1 MIINHAVKLGMLS
14 DFAHNV
20 VKIGGA
26 SKAPPPTSRK
36 PQLPDKLKLAQYA
49 ERELATS
56 RAGPLVFRD
65 LRTKERIVSG
75 HMPAN

>member
-36 PQLPDKLKLAQYA
+36 QQLPAKLKLATYA
-49 ERELATS
+49 ERELATGRES
-56 RAGPLVFRD
+56 PMVYQ
-65 LRTKERIVSG
+65 
-75 HMPAN
+75 

>member
-36 PQLPDKLKLAQYA
+36 QQLPDKLQFDKYA
-49 ERELATS
+49 ERKLATS
-56 RAGPLVFRD
+56 RAGSMVF
-65 LRTKERIVSG
+65 
-75 HMPAN
+75 P